1 MLCNK
6 FGGGTRFE
14 LLKAFFL
21 GFNVEI
27 GVKVLEVLKHEL
39 FLY

>member
-14 LLKAFFL
+14 LLKEFFL
-21 GFNVEI
+21 LFQCGNRSYGF
-27 GVKVLEVLKHEL
+27 GGLGL
-39 FLY
+39 